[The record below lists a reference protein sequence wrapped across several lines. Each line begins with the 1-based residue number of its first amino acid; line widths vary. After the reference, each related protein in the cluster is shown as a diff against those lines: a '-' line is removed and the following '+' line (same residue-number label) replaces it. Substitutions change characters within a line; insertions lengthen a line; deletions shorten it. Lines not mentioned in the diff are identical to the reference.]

1 MDGAV
6 PVPVPVL
13 VPVPVVSGC
22 LACYGTAY
30 VYSKVLRDMRPI
42 VIKLCAQPVLK

>member
-6 PVPVPVL
+6 PVPEPVPVL
-13 VPVPVVSGC
+13 RAC

-30 VYSKVLRDMRPI
+30 VYSKTLRDMRPI